1 MKEKLGVFIFY
12 TLILFGIIVLTV
24 AFFKFDLLLFI
35 ISFFLV
41 VCALLLKYEFKLA
54 IIFWKESE

>member
-1 MKEKLGVFIFY
+1 MKEKFGVFIFY
-12 TLILFGIIVLTV
+12 ALILFGIIVLTI

-41 VCALLLKYEFKLA
+41 VCALLLKYEFKLP
-54 IIFWKESE
+54 IFFWKKME